1 MTGPGPDREELR
13 ALVADVLDVDPAE
26 VSDEADFVADLR
38 LDSLIAL
45 EVTVAL
51 ERRYRVRIDEDEIGE
66 LTTLGAVHALL
77 ARKTAE
83 VRS

>member
-1 MTGPGPDREELR
+1 MTGRGPDLDELR
-13 ALVADVLDVDPAE
+13 AIVADVLDVEPAE
-26 VSDEADFVADLR
+26 VTDEADFVADLR

-51 ERRYRVRIDEDEIGE
+51 ERRYGVRIDEDEIGE

-77 ARKTAE
+77 GRKLAE
-83 VRS
+83 VAS